1 MYWSY
6 VFLALTLRY
15 DDMCKFSFLSVPRNP
30 VWYLFLHHLL
40 LCSQTIE
47 WDMSTRYVGP
57 LLCHILVQWNLSIET
72 AEVLLKAIDFTTER
86 TQPLQNHL
94 YYSLFHERPPVL
106 REHIIHVMVL
116 NIMPTHWKMYILH
129 VEMKFEELWDLIT
142 CTVSV
147 FDILPWTLLK

>member
-72 AEVLLKAIDFTTER
+72 AEVLLKAINFTTER

-106 REHIIHVMVL
+106 RDHIIMVL
-116 NIMPTHWKMYILH
+116 NIMPTHWKTYILH
-129 VEMKFEELWDLIT
+129 WEEILRARRFNSLQGING
-142 CTVSV
+142 
-147 FDILPWTLLK
+147 FDMLPWTLLK